1 MKKTTVLIVDDHA
14 IMRKGLASL
23 LQTSK
28 DIDVLG
34 DAGDGESGIRKAIKL
49 KPDVVIMDL
58 MMPGMDGTEA
68 TRRLRE
74 QLPGAKVLIFTT
86 FGTADGIG
94 HALNAG
100 ASGAIMKNVELPEL
114 VTAIRTVAAGGRVL
128 SPEIEQILAADPPVR
143 ELSSRQT
150 EILHSITRGLSNED
164 IARQLGISV
173 PMVKEHV
180 NATFEKLGAA
190 NRAEAVAIAMRK
202 HLLLMLY
209 GA

>member
-23 LQTSK
+23 LRTSRE
-28 DIDVLG
+28 IEVLG
-34 DAGDGESGIRKAIKL
+34 DAGDGETGIRKAVRL

-74 QLPGAKVLIFTT
+74 SLPDAKVLIFTT

-94 HALNAG
+94 HALKAG
-100 ASGAIMKNVELPEL
+100 ANGAIMKNVELPEL
-114 VTAIRTVAAGGRVL
+114 VAAIKTVATGGQVL
-128 SPEIEQILAADPPVR
+128 SPEIEQILAADPPVPK
-143 ELSSRQT
+143 LSARQT
-150 EILHSITRGLSNED
+150 EILHSITRGLSDKD

-202 HLLLMLY
+202 HLLKM
-209 GA
+209 

>member
-114 VTAIRTVAAGGRVL
+114 VAAIRTVAAGGRVL

-202 HLLLMLY
+202 HLLKM
-209 GA
+209 

>member
-23 LQTSK
+23 LRTSRE
-28 DIDVLG
+28 IEVLG
-34 DAGDGESGIRKAIKL
+34 DAGDGETGIRKAVRL

-74 QLPGAKVLIFTT
+74 SLPDAKVLIFTT

-94 HALNAG
+94 HALKAG
-100 ASGAIMKNVELPEL
+100 ANGAIMKNVELPEL
-114 VTAIRTVAAGGRVL
+114 VAAIKTVATGGRVL
-128 SPEIEQILAADPPVR
+128 SPEIEQILTDDPPVPK
-143 ELSSRQT
+143 LSARQT
-150 EILHSITRGLSNED
+150 EILHSITRGLSDKD

-180 NATFEKLGAA
+180 NATFAKLGAA
-190 NRAEAVAIAMRK
+190 NRAEAVAIALRK
-202 HLLLMLY
+202 HLLKM
-209 GA
+209 

>member
-23 LQTSK
+23 LRTSRE
-28 DIDVLG
+28 IEVLG
-34 DAGDGESGIRKAIKL
+34 DAGDGETGIRKAIKL
-49 KPDVVIMDL
+49 KPDVIIMDL

-68 TRRLRE
+68 TRQLLE
-74 QLPGAKVLIFTT
+74 SLPGAKVLIFTT

-94 HALNAG
+94 HALRAG
-100 ASGAIMKNVELPEL
+100 ASGAIMKNVELPGL
-114 VTAIRTVAAGGRVL
+114 VAAIKTVAAGGRVL
-128 SPEIEQILAADPPVR
+128 SPEIEQILTADPPVPK
-143 ELSSRQT
+143 LSARQT
-150 EILHSITRGLSNED
+150 EILHSITRGLSDKD

-202 HLLLMLY
+202 HLLKM
-209 GA
+209 

>member
-1 MKKTTVLIVDDHA
+1 M
-14 IMRKGLASL
+14 
-23 LQTSK
+23 
-28 DIDVLG
+28 
-34 DAGDGESGIRKAIKL
+34 
-49 KPDVVIMDL
+49 
-58 MMPGMDGTEA
+58 
-68 TRRLRE
+68 
-74 QLPGAKVLIFTT
+74 IFTT

-94 HALNAG
+94 HALKAG

-114 VTAIRTVAAGGRVL
+114 VAAIRTVAAGGRVL

-202 HLLLMLY
+202 HLLKM
-209 GA
+209 

>member
-49 KPDVVIMDL
+49 KPDVVIMDM

-68 TRRLRE
+68 TRLLRE
-74 QLPGAKVLIFTT
+74 QLPDAKVLIFTT

-94 HALNAG
+94 HALKAG

-114 VTAIRTVAAGGRVL
+114 VAAIRTVAAGGSVL

-202 HLLLMLY
+202 HLLKM
-209 GA
+209 

>member
-202 HLLLMLY
+202 HLLKM
-209 GA
+209 

>member
-23 LQTSK
+23 LRTSRE
-28 DIDVLG
+28 IEVLG
-34 DAGDGESGIRKAIKL
+34 DAGDGETGIRKAVKL

-68 TRRLRE
+68 TRQLLE
-74 QLPGAKVLIFTT
+74 SLPGAKVLIFTT

-94 HALNAG
+94 HALRAG

-114 VTAIRTVAAGGRVL
+114 VAAIKTVATGGRVL
-128 SPEIEQILAADPPVR
+128 SPEIEQILTDDPPVPK
-143 ELSSRQT
+143 LSARQT
-150 EILHSITRGLSNED
+150 EILHSITRGLSDKD

-180 NATFEKLGAA
+180 NATFAKLGAA
-190 NRAEAVAIAMRK
+190 NRAEAVAIALRK
-202 HLLLMLY
+202 HLLKM
-209 GA
+209 

>member
-14 IMRKGLASL
+14 IMRKGLSSL

-34 DAGDGESGIRKAIKL
+34 DAGDGESGIWKAIKL

-74 QLPGAKVLIFTT
+74 QLPDVKVLIFTT

-94 HALNAG
+94 HALKAG

-114 VTAIRTVAAGGRVL
+114 VAAIRTVAAGGSVL

-202 HLLLMLY
+202 HLLKM
-209 GA
+209 

>member
-23 LQTSK
+23 LRTSRE
-28 DIDVLG
+28 IEVLG
-34 DAGDGESGIRKAIKL
+34 DAGDGETGIRQAVRL
-49 KPDVVIMDL
+49 KPDEVIMDL

-68 TRRLRE
+68 TRSLRE
-74 QLPGAKVLIFTT
+74 SLPDAKVLIFTT

-94 HALNAG
+94 HALKAG
-100 ASGAIMKNVELPEL
+100 ANGAIMKNVELPEL
-114 VTAIRTVAAGGRVL
+114 VAAIKTVATGGQVL
-128 SPEIEQILAADPPVR
+128 SPEIEQILAADPPVPK
-143 ELSSRQT
+143 LSARQT
-150 EILHSITRGLSNED
+150 EILHSITRGLSDKD

-202 HLLLMLY
+202 HLLKM
-209 GA
+209 